1 MCCASG
7 RGPSWTASCCR
18 VSGRGP
24 WWRAFLCCIYGR
36 GLSCT
41 ALCCLA
47 LLACGEDTATR
58 DYAVPQGTFD
68 IAAVA
73 LPAPGKPDGGAP
85 LSARSNLDL
94 AVRDVAVMDLDGDGR
109 DDFAFCSSDGAGAA
123 FSRDGGLLVRS
134 VPFRDSVLVGG
145 PYATEC
151 AVVALAGKTGP
162 EIAAASPGG
171 LAMQFGM
178 ESSVPEA
185 PMSVPVLEPGAEG
198 SFLPMSRAVPADVDG
213 DGAAE
218 ILRMAV
224 SFPLSEKS
232 DVGVLVWKRSADD
245 TLVASAPIPVEAI
258 LSDVAKLPR
267 TQPGDGGAP
276 TPLVALLLAADLDG
290 KPGVEILL
298 GDGKL
303 VAGAGSGKPAT
314 LVPLPVAPASPVAS
328 DLDGDGQVELAGI
341 TDGALVVWSVAG
353 GKVTEEASWSSDTGP
368 LTALAAADLDGKP
381 GDEILAADGK
391 GLGFVAFKGG
401 KLVPLGSAAYAY
413 SDAFL
418 PVAAGDT
425 DGDGKREA
433 IARVSQTLVSCPLPA
448 TGEAETQCVE
458 LAGGLS
464 GVWDASPADVDG
476 DGEQDILAFAIPKA
490 NEPMQIV
497 HLPSSAGYAADADS
511 SFPYPSPSLP
521 SSDPIRVSAV
531 DLVGDGRLDVLLGST
546 QWDADGLEF
555 LLPNIGG
562 GLPRFATFERSGA
575 GTAGTG
581 GTTPGSDGGMLLA
594 DIDGDSAIEVT
605 FDDGAW
611 IRIPEP
617 GSHAAGDAF
626 PDASCPHG
634 RLAVHGPLV
643 SGVKDLMAD
652 AVETPVADASGTFKP
667 ELSQFAVRLFM
678 YSNQASVCQQLAEAG
693 MPGPVTDMLPGPD
706 GLLVLYG
713 LRNMDG
719 KASGA
724 SALARVTFTLDDGS
738 DGGEAK
744 IDVSVH
750 PLVRIPCAA
759 SRLAA
764 GAFAT
769 AGAQDF
775 VVACRQS
782 DAAWVFGNQVAGIS
796 TLHLLPDPGSLPAV
810 TGLAPAAS
818 FVPLETPPVAG
829 LRSLVPCDV
838 DGDGLHE
845 LAVVH
850 AGGLS
855 VLR

>member
-1 MCCASG
+1 
-7 RGPSWTASCCR
+7 
-18 VSGRGP
+18 
-24 WWRAFLCCIYGR
+24 
-36 GLSCT
+36 
-41 ALCCLA
+41 
-47 LLACGEDTATR
+47 
-58 DYAVPQGTFD
+58 VPDGTFD
-68 IAAVA
+68 IATVA
-73 LPAPGKPDGGAP
+73 LPGPNKPGEGTP
-85 LSARSNLDL
+85 LSALSNLDL
-94 AVRDVAVMDLDGDGR
+94 SVRDVAVMDLDGDGR
-109 DDFAFCSSDGAGAA
+109 DDFAFCDGAGAGAA
-123 FSRDGGLLVRS
+123 FLRDGGLLVRS

-145 PYATEC
+145 PYASQC
-151 AVVALAGKTGP
+151 AVVALAGKAGP

-171 LAMQFGM
+171 VAMQFGM
-178 ESSVPEA
+178 EGTVPEA
-185 PMSVPVLEPGAEG
+185 PMSVPLLEPGPEG
-198 SFLPMSRAVPADVDG
+198 SFLPMSRAVPADVDA
-213 DGAAE
+213 DGAVE

-232 DVGVLVWKRSADD
+232 DVGILVWKRSADD
-245 TLVASAPIPVEAI
+245 TLVPSAPIPVEAV
-258 LSDVAKLPR
+258 LSDVAKLPGS
-267 TQPGDGGAP
+267 QPGDGGAP
-276 TPLVALLLAADLDG
+276 PPLVALLLAADIDG
-290 KPGVEILL
+290 KPGLEILL

-314 LVPLPVAPASPVAS
+314 LVPLPQTPASPVAS
-328 DLDGDGQVELAGI
+328 DLDGDGQAELVALA
-341 TDGALVVWSVAG
+341 DGALVVWSVSG

-368 LTALAAADLDGKP
+368 LAGLAAADLDGKP
-381 GDEILAADGK
+381 GDEILAADGS
-391 GLGFVAFKGG
+391 GLRFVAFNAG
-401 KLVPLGSAAYAY
+401 KLVSLGSAAYAFP
-413 SDAFL
+413 DAFL
-418 PVAAGDT
+418 PLAAGDT

-448 TGEAETQCVE
+448 SEEAQTQCAE
-458 LAGGLS
+458 LAGAPP
-464 GVWDASPADVDG
+464 GVWEASPADVDG
-476 DGEQDILAFAIPKA
+476 DGEQDILGFVIPKA
-490 NEPMQIV
+490 NDPLQV
-497 HLPSSAGYAADADS
+497 VLLPSSAGYAADADS

-521 SSDPIRVSAV
+521 SSDPIRVRAV
-531 DLVGDGRLDVLLGST
+531 DLVGDGKLDVLLGSA

-555 LLPNIGG
+555 LLPNMGG
-562 GLPRFATFERSGA
+562 GLPRFASFETTAA
-575 GTAGTG
+575 GTAGSG
-581 GTTPGSDGGMLLA
+581 GSAPGDDGEMFLA

-605 FDDGAW
+605 FHDGAW
-611 IRIPEP
+611 VRIPEP
-617 GSHAAGDAF
+617 GAHQAADAF

-667 ELSQFAVRLFM
+667 ELSQHAVRLFM

-693 MPGPVTDMLPGPD
+693 MPGPVTDMVLGPD
-706 GLLVLYG
+706 GLLVLYC

-719 KASGA
+719 KVSGA

-782 DAAWVFGNQVAGIS
+782 DAAWVSGNQVAGIS

-838 DGDGLHE
+838 DGDGMDE